1 MNFNIKRS
9 FMFVFVA
16 FAMLLSQSA
25 YAKEIKFVQITDS
38 HFSTNAQ
45 EYTQRDVEHSKN
57 YLEKTIADIN
67 TIPNV
72 DFVMFTGDNI
82 DTANSTDLKAFLLIA
97 NKLNVPYYVVIGNHE
112 VFKSQ
117 HFDKKDY
124 MKIVSKY
131 SKNCRTKSANYVFS
145 KKGVV
150 FIVVDGAK
158 EVIPGPAGYFKKDT
172 LKWFDKELK
181 KYEGSNVV
189 VFQHFPIVA
198 PYFNKT
204 HSTYNVK
211 DYESILN
218 KHSNVIGIFSG
229 HYHGNGEKMVNGV
242 YHVSTPALVE
252 PPNDYKIVEIEIKGK
267 EKPQIYTQLRH
278 AE

>member
-1 MNFNIKRS
+1 MNFNIKRI
-9 FMFVFVA
+9 FIFVTIVIQ
-16 FAMLLSQSA
+16 LSQNA
-25 YAKEIKFVQITDS
+25 FAKEIKFIQITDS

-45 EYTQRDVEHSKN
+45 EYTQRDVEHSKH

-67 TIPNV
+67 TISGV
-72 DFVMFTGDNI
+72 DFVVFTGDNI
-82 DTANSTDLKAFLLIA
+82 DTANSSDLKAFLKIA
-97 NKLNVPYYVVIGNHE
+97 NTLKFPYYVVIGNHE

-117 HFDKKDY
+117 HFNKKDY
-124 MKIVSKY
+124 MKIVNTY
-131 SKNCRTKSANYVFS
+131 SKNCRTKSENYVFC

-158 EVIPGPAGYFKKDT
+158 ETIPGPAGYYKRDT
-172 LKWFDKELK
+172 LKWFDKQLT
-181 KYEGSNVV
+181 KYKDSNVV
-189 VFQHFPIVA
+189 VLQHFPIVE
-198 PYFNKT
+198 PYFNRT
-204 HSTYNVK
+204 HSTYNIK

-229 HYHGNGEKMVNGV
+229 HYHANGEKMVNGV

-252 PPNDYKIVEIEIKGK
+252 NPHDYKIVEIEIKGK
-267 EKPQIYTQLRH
+267 EKPQIFTQLRH